1 MDESDSQARPKRLSL
16 TTSTGQDDAEKED
29 SDPLVRG
36 GNPFQKALSNSTTPG
51 SGRVLRFKSNTC
63 QLPSLSC
70 PVMSDRQNA
79 KETSMAALSPNSLVE
94 NDSELPSSS
103 RENTD
108 TGRNTPSSFLQTC
121 TNTTV
126 DIIPEDPRMLLETE
140 SLAYEH
146 RHRSNLHMNPI
157 FERLDNSP
165 HTTRLASLIIP
176 DFMDNSSRR
185 SFATDESSGSDYQPP
200 PSYDTVC
207 RKKIQQE
214 QLVDNFSTVTTES
227 TQPPTYREAVGIQ
240 RFLEGMYHFRLC
252 SHNAS
257 TFRK

>member
-1 MDESDSQARPKRLSL
+1 MDESDPQARPKRLSL
-16 TTSTGQDDAEKED
+16 TTGTGQDDTENKD
-29 SDPLVRG
+29 SDPLRG
-36 GNPFQKALSNSTTPG
+36 GNLFQKALPSSTAPG
-51 SGRVLRFKSNTC
+51 SGRVLRFKSNAS
-63 QLPSLSC
+63 QLSSLSC
-70 PVMSDRQNA
+70 PVMSDLQHA
-79 KETSMAALSPNSLVE
+79 KEKSMAALSPNSLVE
-94 NDSELPSSS
+94 NDSELSSNS

-121 TNTTV
+121 TNTMTV
-126 DIIPEDPRMLLETE
+126 DIISEDPTMLLETE

-157 FERLDNSP
+157 FERLDNSS

-185 SFATDESSGSDYQPP
+185 SFATDESSGSGYQPP

-214 QLVDNFSTVTTES
+214 QLVDNFSTVTNES
-227 TQPPTYREAVGIQ
+227 TQPPTYHEAVGIQ
-240 RFLEGMYHFRLC
+240 RFLEGM
-252 SHNAS
+252 
-257 TFRK
+257 